1 MFYHWWA
8 SWTGIVAKWQSELG
22 GRRDIHFF
30 IREIN
35 DAMFFPFFGFLSDN
49 CWRRVGAATNPPG
62 ACFCDTREWHGS
74 QARTNADFASKQML
88 SFLGVDKI
96 KPPTG
101 VKVGIISRRRKRFI
115 LNEYELVRAVQA
127 MGHECVLLPLE
138 AMTLY
143 EQMAALRSLDVLVGI
158 HGSGLDNSVFLHKGA
173 VLVQLL
179 PYSVEHKCT
188 FRASAER
195 AGVHYMEWTLKDRLS
210 AVFHWDLLLQANAN
224 ALQHTTHERLLDRG
238 QRGAD
243 SRETLMFWINQDI
256 VVPLDQW
263 GVLVNQAV
271 AKARPSG

>member
-1 MFYHWWA
+1 
-8 SWTGIVAKWQSELG
+8 
-22 GRRDIHFF
+22 
-30 IREIN
+30 
-35 DAMFFPFFGFLSDN
+35 MFFPFFGFLSDN

-195 AGVHYMEWTLKDRLS
+195 AGRWGNVGLCMLIALCSALPPSPHHPPPLPVTLTPSPLSPPPQACTTWSGLLKTASLQFSTGTCYCKPTPTPYSTPPTKDCWTGAS
-210 AVFHWDLLLQANAN
+210 A
-224 ALQHTTHERLLDRG
+224 G
-238 QRGAD
+238 P
-243 SRETLMFWINQDI
+243 TL
-256 VVPLDQW
+256 
-263 GVLVNQAV
+263 G
-271 AKARPSG
+271 RH